1 MRWPWTRT
9 IIKRSAALDR
19 AKDWER
25 ESRGLLSR
33 MKLLRE
39 DAGRQEERLVALRTS
54 LTELLDD
61 VKGVLTRIEIL
72 AGQSDAL
79 ERQHQTALD
88 AIRDELQ
95 VATESTIPV
104 LVAANQL
111 HLERLRAETAVQV
124 MRQVAVTGNNKE
136 EI

>member
-1 MRWPWTRT
+1 
-9 IIKRSAALDR
+9 LDR